1 MEKAGLKRLS
11 AGLREQCRDVNTVHN
26 LWIRMSEDRK
36 QNKQKMKNI
45 TFPKKVFMRIQN
57 KNVQKIYIDCAGIC

>member
-26 LWIRMSEDRK
+26 FRILMLEDRK

-45 TFPKKVFMRIQN
+45 TFPKKSFYACS
-57 KNVQKIYIDCAGIC
+57 K